1 MSSERLQL
9 LGRLEEQTLKARK
22 TKLKL
27 AGLVHSLRQLLDGY
41 APVEILE
48 GEVIAQQAVELA
60 ATQALYRE
68 MLELIA
74 AIKRDLGQ

>member
-9 LGRLEEQTLKARK
+9 LGRLEEQALKAK
-22 TKLKL
+22 QTKLKL
-27 AGLVHSLRQLLDGY
+27 AGLVHSLRQLLDSY
-41 APVEILE
+41 APVEVLE

-68 MLELIA
+68 MLDTIA